1 MAEILTNNGTVIAGE
16 PKVGSLVKL
25 KGQAFS
31 PSMTLLSIQRGK
43 VPNTNQLISIA
54 QCGWFE
60 RDVEQMHGMS
70 CELAA
75 LEIIGE

>member
-1 MAEILTNNGTVIAGE
+1 MAEILTTKGAVIAGE

-25 KGQAFS
+25 KGQTFS
-31 PSMTLLSIQRGK
+31 PIMTLLSIQRGK

-60 RDVEQMHGMS
+60 ERVSDMHGMS
-70 CELAA
+70 CEVAA
-75 LEIIGE
+75 LEESE